1 MAERALS
8 FLRALSMII
17 VWQDRCRA
25 IFTRRESHGLM
36 TKLIDVVV
44 GHCLISVLRVREQ
57 TVHWVLV

>member
-25 IFTRRESHGLM
+25 IFTRRESHSLM
-36 TKLIDVVV
+36 TVLIDDVVV
-44 GHCLISVLRVREQ
+44 GYRLVLGVGEEI
-57 TVHWVLV
+57 VHWVLV